1 LRIIVGGAEGPESL
15 CCPELTNI
23 MFGAKLLICLLIK
36 AVLPALIP
44 LSATIKAAP
53 AMTINVV
60 SAV

>member
-1 LRIIVGGAEGPESL
+1 
-15 CCPELTNI
+15 